1 LTRPWVKLLF
11 DGVIIALRAVTVSL
25 AFSGGVMIGVETDIV
40 ARLHQEGIFGPE
52 TSEMR
57 LYERRLTRFFEREY
71 ARYKDS
77 TSVPRDYGVAT
88 DEGPVMEETEALME
102 QHYDEQQDFF
112 SGFLDT
118 QYRAYSMA
126 YYGESPEDVR
136 NSTATLEQ
144 AQEAKFALI
153 AERAGIRG
161 DEKVFNIGCGFGSLE
176 TYLLKQYPELEIVSI
191 TPSKVQLA
199 HIRGRMQD
207 PSDPLC
213 SDRLTL
219 IEGAFDQLDVNA
231 LGGRQYNLVIS
242 VAVFEQVIN
251 MRAVL
256 EKIASLL
263 LPGGRTF
270 HHFITSQAAIPQ
282 FLNPDKTR
290 IGLYFPGGRVWPHA
304 EFAGY
309 TDHFDTCETWF
320 VNGLNYWRTLDEWH
334 RRYWHSLP
342 ALYQTTFDHEQIAHW
357 NNYFSLCKAM
367 FAPMDGHF
375 YGNSHYL
382 FKLKG

>member
-1 LTRPWVKLLF
+1 
-11 DGVIIALRAVTVSL
+11 
-25 AFSGGVMIGVETDIV
+25 MIGAETDIE
-40 ARLHQEGIFGPE
+40 AHLRQAGIFGPDSE
-52 TSEMR
+52 EMR
-57 LYERRLTRFFEREY
+57 LYESRLKRFFEREY
-71 ARYKDS
+71 ARYRDS
-77 TSVPRDYGVAT
+77 GRVPRDYGVAT
-88 DEGPVMEETEALME
+88 DEGPIMEETEALME

-126 YYGESPEDVR
+126 YYGESAEEVR
-136 NSTATLEQ
+136 DSVATLEQ

-153 AERAGIRG
+153 AKRAGIRG
-161 DEKVFNIGCGFGSLE
+161 DERIFNIGCGFGSLE
-176 TYLLKQYPELEIVSI
+176 TYLLKHFPALEIVSI

-199 HIRGRMQD
+199 HIRERMQD

-219 IEGAFDQLDVNA
+219 IEGAFDQLDLQA
-231 LGGRQYNLVIS
+231 LGGCSYDLVIS
-242 VAVFEQVIN
+242 IGVFEHVVN
-251 MRAVL
+251 LRAIL
-256 EKIASLL
+256 EKIALLL
-263 LPGGRTF
+263 LPGGKTF

-304 EFAGY
+304 EFSSH
-309 TDHFDTCETWF
+309 TDHFEVCSTWF

-334 RRYWHSLP
+334 HRYWDSLP
-342 ALYQTTFDHEQIAHW
+342 SLYRTAFDHEQIAHW

-367 FAPMDGHF
+367 FAPVEGGF

-382 FKLKG
+382 FRLKG

>member
-1 LTRPWVKLLF
+1 
-11 DGVIIALRAVTVSL
+11 
-25 AFSGGVMIGVETDIV
+25 MIGAETDIE
-40 ARLHQEGIFGPE
+40 AHLRQAGIFGPDSE
-52 TSEMR
+52 EMR
-57 LYERRLTRFFEREY
+57 LYESRLTRFFEREY
-71 ARYKDS
+71 ARYRDS
-77 TSVPRDYGVAT
+77 GRVPRDYGVAT
-88 DEGPVMEETEALME
+88 DEGPIMEETEALME

-126 YYGESPEDVR
+126 YYGESAEEVR
-136 NSTATLEQ
+136 DSVATLEQ

-153 AERAGIRG
+153 AKRAGIRG
-161 DEKVFNIGCGFGSLE
+161 DERIFNIGCGFGSLE
-176 TYLLKQYPELEIVSI
+176 TYLLKHFPALEIVSI

-199 HIRGRMQD
+199 HIRERMQD

-219 IEGAFDQLDVNA
+219 IEGAFDQLDLQA
-231 LGGRQYNLVIS
+231 LGGCSYDLVIS
-242 VAVFEQVIN
+242 IGVFEHVVN
-251 MRAVL
+251 LRAIL
-256 EKIASLL
+256 EKIALLL
-263 LPGGRTF
+263 LPGGKTF

-304 EFAGY
+304 EFSSH
-309 TDHFDTCETWF
+309 TDHFEVCSTWF

-334 RRYWHSLP
+334 HRYWDSLP
-342 ALYQTTFDHEQIAHW
+342 SLYRTAFDHEQIAHW

-367 FAPMDGHF
+367 FAPMDGSF

-382 FKLKG
+382 FRLKD